1 MPDTP
6 FPAATLADVLD
17 ALRRRR
23 GAMALAF
30 GTGLLLALLLAML
43 LPPRY
48 RAVGTVLIEQQE
60 LPVDLVRSTVTSFAD
75 QRLQTI
81 SQRVMTTQTL
91 AEIIRKYD
99 LYADDRK
106 SDTRDEILEG
116 MRKDISLDLIS
127 ANVIDPRSGR
137 PQKATIAFTVSYANR
152 SAESA
157 YRVANELTTL
167 YLNENL
173 SNRTKSAQEAS
184 LFLTTEGNRIDKEV
198 EALEIQLARFKEKNA
213 DALPELV
220 SLNTQGLDRVEQDLR
235 QSEARLASLDQQKVF
250 LEAQLALASPNGVIF
265 AETGERILSAADR
278 LKVAKSQLAVAV
290 GTYGEEHPDVQRLR
304 RQIAALESD
313 VGPALAD
320 GSNDRSRRLEEAQSE
335 LAASRERYS
344 AEHPDIQRLERVIA
358 QLEAESSGA
367 PAKAAAKGPVV
378 AERADNPAYVQLRT
392 QLAATGYDRDALV
405 AEIVQI
411 RRRIGDYERALAA
424 SPQVERSYRELV
436 RNLQNGQLKYQELR
450 AKQMEA
456 KVSENLETDRKG
468 ERFTLIDPPMPPERP
483 ESPNRGLI
491 LVLGTFLSLLLAA
504 GVAALLESLDSTIR
518 GTRDLRTLMRP
529 VPLTIVPTIWT
540 DGERLVMSRRRRLT
554 VAGAFAGCVLAALAV
569 HLMVRP
575 LDMLWFSAM
584 RRFGA

>member
-1 MPDTP
+1 
-6 FPAATLADVLD
+6 
-17 ALRRRR
+17 
-23 GAMALAF
+23 MALAF
-30 GTGLLLALLLAML
+30 GVGLLLALLLAML

-99 LYADDRK
+99 LYSADRK
-106 SDTRDEILEG
+106 SDSREEILER
-116 MRKDISLDLIS
+116 MRQDISLDLIS

-137 PQKATIAFTVSYANR
+137 PQKATIAFTVSYANP

-173 SNRTKSAQEAS
+173 TNRTKSAQEAS

-235 QSEARLASLDQQKVF
+235 QAETRLASLDQQKVF
-250 LEAQLALASPNGVIF
+250 LEAQFALASPNGVIF

-278 LKVAKSQLAVAV
+278 LKVAKSQLAVNV

-304 RQIAALESD
+304 RQIASLESD
-313 VGPALAD
+313 AGTSAPD
-320 GSNDRSRRLEEAQSE
+320 GSTDRSRRLEEARSE

-344 AEHPDIQRLERVIA
+344 PEHPDIQRLERVIA
-358 QLEAESSGA
+358 ELVAEASTVPAEASA
-367 PAKAAAKGPVV
+367 PAAPLGAG
-378 AERADNPAYVQLRT
+378 RADNPAYVQLRT

-405 AEIVQI
+405 AEIATM
-411 RRRIGDYERALAA
+411 RRRIAEYERALAA
-424 SPQVERSYRELV
+424 SPQVERTYRELV
-436 RNLQNGQLKYQELR
+436 RNLQNAQLKYQEIR

-483 ESPNRGLI
+483 ESPNRRMI
-491 LVLGTFLSLLLAA
+491 LALGVFLSLALAA
-504 GVAALLESLDSTIR
+504 GVAALLESLDVTIR

-540 DGERLVMSRRRRLT
+540 EGEMLGMARRRRMKL
-554 VAGAFAGCVLAALAV
+554 AGAVAGCVLAALAV
-569 HLMVRP
+569 HLAVRP
-575 LDMLWFSAM
+575 LDMLWFAAM